1 MAELPKI
8 KNVKHT
14 FQKKNIKSAG
24 LPCNWQN
31 FVIWF

>member
-14 FQKKNIKSAG
+14 FQKKNRILAG
-24 LPCNWQN
+24 EPC
-31 FVIWF
+31 

>member
-14 FQKKNIKSAG
+14 FQKKNRILSYGFKFLS
-24 LPCNWQN
+24 
-31 FVIWF
+31 